1 MGRTVPSFRTAL
13 EHEIHS
19 WRPFKRVLRGKEKDI
34 FDQTMNH
41 ARNHTTAGM
50 NTARFDV
57 LEAVFMSIILEQQK
71 EIEEL
76 KRIIEK
82 LE

>member
-19 WRPFKRVLRGKEKDI
+19 WKPFKRAIRGEEKEI
-34 FDQTMNH
+34 FDKMMNH
-41 ARNHTTAGM
+41 ARNHATAGM
-50 NTARFDV
+50 NAARFDV

-71 EIEEL
+71 EIEDL
-76 KRIIEK
+76 KR
-82 LE
+82 LVGSTN